1 MARIGHATERRTSTI
16 KRRGFELNVDLFC
29 PCCALL
35 VILQIHFLRP
45 IFAPRSWVFQHR
57 TRIFSAVRSS
67 QLLSG
72 TPLGFTQCTGLESRE
87 ILAFVVRVALL
98 QCLLD
103 ELEARRLRVTSGR
116 VFRMLT
122 GAIPQET

>member
-1 MARIGHATERRTSTI
+1 M
-16 KRRGFELNVDLFC
+16 NVDLFC

-35 VILQIHFLRP
+35 VILQNTFFASDFRASELGVSAPDTDIQCCSQQPTALRN
-45 IFAPRSWVFQHR
+45 
-57 TRIFSAVRSS
+57 T
-67 QLLSG
+67 SG
-72 TPLGFTQCTGLESRE
+72 IYACTGLESRE